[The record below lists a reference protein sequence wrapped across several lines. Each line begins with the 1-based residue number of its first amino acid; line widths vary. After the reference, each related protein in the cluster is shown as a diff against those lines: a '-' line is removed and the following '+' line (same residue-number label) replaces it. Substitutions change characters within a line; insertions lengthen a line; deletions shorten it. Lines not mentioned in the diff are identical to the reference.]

1 MLKTTS
7 RMLLTGAL
15 GLAVAGGAQAQDD
28 TIEFGWTAWSDA
40 EFVTKLAARL
50 INDRTDYT
58 AELVQTDIAP
68 QYQGLETGDI
78 DAMMMAWLPATHE
91 DYYEEVASD
100 VENLGVLYNGARLGW
115 AVPTYIPEDE
125 LSSLADLSD
134 EAVRAELDGTIT
146 GIDPGA
152 GLTSLSEQALET
164 YDLDEYTLQTSSGAG
179 MTAALERAVGRD
191 DWIVVTGWSPH
202 WKFGAYDLRYLEDPE
217 GVLGGPERVHVLA
230 RAGFD
235 ADYPEI
241 SAMLTR
247 MYLPIDQLQNYMFQA
262 RETSYDE
269 AISAYI
275 EENPDRVEYWLNG
288 EL

>member
-1 MLKTTS
+1 MFNRAS
-7 RMLLTGAL
+7 RMLLTGML
-15 GLAVAGGAQAQDD
+15 GVAVAGGAQAQDD

-50 INDRTDYT
+50 INDNTDYT

-91 DYYEEVASD
+91 DYYEEVAD
-100 VENLGVLYNGARLGW
+100 GVENLGVLYNGARLGW
-115 AVPTYIPEDE
+115 AVPADIPEDQ
-125 LSSLADLSD
+125 LDSLADLSND
-134 EAVRAELDGTIT
+134 EVRSELDGTIT

-152 GLTSLSEQALET
+152 GLTALSEEALET
-164 YDLDEYTLQTSSGAG
+164 YGLDDYMLQTSSGAG
-179 MTAALERAVGRD
+179 MTAALERAVNRD

-217 GVLGGPERVHVLA
+217 GALGGPERVHVLA

-235 ADYPEI
+235 ASYPEI

-275 EENPDRVEYWLNG
+275 EENPDRIDYWLTG

>member
-1 MLKTTS
+1 MLNRAS

-15 GLAVAGGAQAQDD
+15 GLAITTGASAQDD

-50 INDRTDYT
+50 INDNTDYT

-91 DYYEEVASD
+91 DYYAEVASG

-115 AVPTYIPEDE
+115 AVPDYIPAEQ
-125 LSSLADLSD
+125 LSSLDDLD
-134 EAVRAELDGTIT
+134 DDAVRDKLDGTIT

-152 GLTSLSEQALET
+152 GLTSLSEQAIES
-164 YDLDEYTLQTSSGAG
+164 YGLDDYTLQTSSGAG
-179 MTAALERAVGRD
+179 MTAALERAVNRD
-191 DWIVVTGWSPH
+191 EWIVVTGWSPH
-202 WKFGAYDLRYLEDPE
+202 WKFGAYELRYLDDPE
-217 GVLGGPERVHVLA
+217 AALGGPERVHVLA

-235 ADYPEI
+235 ADYPAI

-262 RETSYDE
+262 RESSYDE

-275 EENPDRVEYWLNG
+275 EDNPERIDYWLTG
-288 EL
+288 EI

>member
-50 INDRTDYT
+50 INDNTDYT

-217 GVLGGPERVHVLA
+217 GALGGPERVHVLA

>member
-164 YDLDEYTLQTSSGAG
+164 YELDEYTLQTSSGAG

-217 GVLGGPERVHVLA
+217 GALGGPERVHVLA

>member
-1 MLKTTS
+1 MLNRTS

-15 GLAVAGGAQAQDD
+15 GLAVASGASAQDD

-50 INDRTDYT
+50 INDNTDLT
-58 AELVQTDIAP
+58 ADLVQTDIAP
-68 QYQGLETGDI
+68 QYQGIETGDI

-115 AVPTYIPEDE
+115 AVPSYIPEDQ
-125 LSSLADLSD
+125 LSSLADLASD
-134 EAVRAELDGTIT
+134 EVRGELDGTIT

-152 GLTSLSEQALET
+152 GLTSLSEEALET
-164 YDLDEYTLQTSSGAG
+164 YGLDDYTLQTSSGAG
-179 MTAALERAVGRD
+179 MTAALDRAVNRD

-217 GVLGGPERVHVLA
+217 GALGGPERVHVLA

-247 MYLPIDQLQNYMFQA
+247 MYLPIEQLQNYMFQA

>member
-1 MLKTTS
+1 MLNRTS

-15 GLAVAGGAQAQDD
+15 GLAVASGASAQDD

-50 INDRTDYT
+50 INDNTDLT
-58 AELVQTDIAP
+58 ADLVQTDIAP
-68 QYQGLETGDI
+68 QYQGIETGDI

-115 AVPTYIPEDE
+115 AVPSYIPEDQ
-125 LSSLADLSD
+125 LSSLADLASD
-134 EAVRAELDGTIT
+134 EVRSELDGTIT

-152 GLTSLSEQALET
+152 GLTSLSEEALET
-164 YDLDEYTLQTSSGAG
+164 YGLDDYTLQTSSGAG
-179 MTAALERAVGRD
+179 MTAALDRAVNRD

-217 GVLGGPERVHVLA
+217 GALGGPERVHVLA

-247 MYLPIDQLQNYMFQA
+247 MYLPIEQLQNYMFQA

>member
-1 MLKTTS
+1 MLNKAS

-15 GLAVAGGAQAQDD
+15 GLAVAGGANAQDD

-50 INDRTDYT
+50 INDNTDYT
-58 AELVQTDIAP
+58 AELIQTDIAP

-91 DYYEEVASD
+91 DYYEEVASG

-115 AVPTYIPEDE
+115 AVPTYVPEDQ

-134 EAVRAELDGTIT
+134 EAVRSELDGTIT

-152 GLTSLSEQALET
+152 GLTALSEEALET
-164 YDLDEYTLQTSSGAG
+164 YGLDDYTLQTSSGAG
-179 MTAALERAVGRD
+179 MTAALERAVNRD

-217 GVLGGPERVHVLA
+217 GALGGPERVHVLA

-247 MYLPIDQLQNYMFQA
+247 MYLPIEQLQNYMFQA